1 MNHRLDPVRSKQRAQ
16 TVRIADVALTEGGPA
31 TADVGN
37 TFEYFGAAVGVIVE
51 DQDILAGSQKLNH
64 GMRTDIAGAASHE
77 NHENPA
83 GKLARPEGLEPPTCR
98 LEGGCSIQLSYG
110 R

>member
-16 TVRIADVALTEGGPA
+16 PVRIANVTLTKSGRA
-31 TADVGN
+31 AADLGN
-37 TFEYFGAAVGVIVE
+37 AFQYFGAAVGVIVE